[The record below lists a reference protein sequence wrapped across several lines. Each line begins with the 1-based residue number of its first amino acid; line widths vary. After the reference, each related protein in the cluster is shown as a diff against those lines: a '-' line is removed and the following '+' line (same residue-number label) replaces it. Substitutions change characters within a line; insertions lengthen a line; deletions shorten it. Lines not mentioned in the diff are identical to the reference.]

1 MIDWAWLIPIIPYLA
16 IPLILFFGK
25 KTPEE
30 GAYIAI
36 SFVGVSFILAIST
49 AFQVIFGGL
58 KHGSKLFKYYWIPIK
73 EANLPLTVVVD
84 PLSVFMTFLVT
95 LIATLVLIFSLGY
108 MHGEEGLARYYAEMS
123 LFVGSMLTI
132 VMAGDLLTLF
142 IGWELVGLSS
152 YLLIGFWYKRPL
164 AASAAKKAF
173 LTTKFGD
180 IFMMIGIALIYA
192 NTTPH
197 TLILEEI
204 NKIIPGLRD
213 LTLITL
219 IGIFLF
225 MGAMGKSAQGF
236 LMPWL
241 WDAMEGPTTVSAIL
255 HSSTMV
261 KAGVY
266 LVARIYPIV
275 ISSQTTM
282 LFVAYVGGI
291 TAFVAAT
298 FALVEFD
305 IKRIL
310 AYSTISQIGYMML
323 ALGIGAFGAG
333 LFHLLSHATFKALLF
348 LAAGSV
354 VHAMHEI
361 VHDPYLSRDLR
372 YMGGLGKYMKITSI
386 TMLIG
391 ALSLS
396 GIPPF
401 SGFFSKDL
409 VIEMALESGDS
420 LLFWLATLTALL
432 TAFYIFRLWIYA
444 FRGELRAPKLLRE
457 HGHEI
462 EGEIKIRESPGVMT
476 GPLIVLSILT
486 IIVGF
491 FGSPWFGAPFIKFV
505 GKSLEPYHLEVELNG
520 LVRGVHFE
528 AYTTFGL
535 VEISTILL
543 SPMVLGF
550 VAFGIFLAWGAFDK
564 GFISTEFVVKNPIL
578 RGISK
583 LLEKRLYFDDLYV
596 FIGEKLTWKGISR
609 GLSLFDEKVVDGI
622 VNAVGYA
629 GIYLA
634 KLSDW
639 IDVHIV
645 DGIVNGIGKLS
656 MWIGDKLRR
665 LNIGIVQFYVFLV
678 GVGLIIV
685 IVLGLYHSTIAPL
698 FKFG

>member
-1 MIDWAWLIPIIPYLA
+1 MIGYAWLIPIIPYLA
-16 IPLILFFGK
+16 VPIILFFGK
-25 KTPEE
+25 KTKEE
-30 GAYIAI
+30 GAFIAI
-36 SFVGVSFILAIST
+36 GFTLISFILALGTTI
-49 AFQVIFGGL
+49 QVLFEGIEEGGV
-58 KHGSKLFKYYWIPIK
+58 LFSFNWLPI
-73 EANLPLTVVVD
+73 EQANLPLTVIVD
-84 PLSVFMTFLVT
+84 QLSVFMSLLVA

-180 IFMMIGIALIYA
+180 IFMTAGIALVYA
-192 NTTPH
+192 LTDPH
-197 TLILEEI
+197 TLIISEA
-204 NKIIPGLRD
+204 NKVIPGLGD
-213 LTLITL
+213 INLITL

-225 MGAMGKSAQGF
+225 MGAMGKSAQGL

-266 LVARIYPIV
+266 LVARVYPII
-275 ISSQTTM
+275 ISSETTM
-282 LFVAYVGGI
+282 LFVAYTGGL
-291 TAFVAAT
+291 TAFFAAT
-298 FALVEFD
+298 MALVEYD

-323 ALGIGAFGAG
+323 ALGVGAFGAG

-354 VHAMHEI
+354 VHAMHEV

-372 YMGGLGKYMKITSI
+372 YMGGLGKKMKITSI

-409 VIEMALESGDS
+409 VIETTLESGDG

-444 FRGELRAPKLLRE
+444 FRGELRAPKMLKE

-462 EGEIKIRESPGVMT
+462 HDEVEIHESPWVMT

-486 IIVGF
+486 LTVGF
-491 FGSPWFGAPFIKFV
+491 IGSPLFGAGFIKFV
-505 GKSLEPYHLEVELNG
+505 GESLKPYHLEVEMNGFIEGLHFTPYTTIGLLEIPTLALSG
-520 LVRGVHFE
+520 LVLSFVFI
-528 AYTTFGL
+528 GL
-535 VEISTILL
+535 GL
-543 SPMVLGF
+543 S
-550 VAFGIFLAWGAFDK
+550 WGAFEK
-564 GFISTEFVVKNPIL
+564 QVIPTGFVTSNPL
-578 RGISK
+578 FRGIRK
-583 LLEKRLYFDDLYV
+583 VLAKKFYLDDLYV
-596 FIGEKLTWKGISR
+596 FIGEKFTWKGISR
-609 GLSLFDEKVVDGI
+609 GLSWFDQKVVDGI
-622 VNAVGYA
+622 VNGVGYLGVFIA
-629 GIYLA
+629 RA
-634 KLSDW
+634 SDW
-639 IDVHIV
+639 VDIHIV
-645 DGIVNGIGKLS
+645 DGIVNGIGKFSL
-656 MWIGDKLRR
+656 WFGDKIRR
-665 LNIGIVQFYVFLV
+665 LNIGIVHFYVI
-678 GVGLIIV
+678 LIGIGMLLV
-685 IVLGLYHSTIAPL
+685 IVLGLYLSLIHI
-698 FKFG
+698 